1 MAVASA
7 EPRSARMGLVLAASA
22 AGTVF
27 EWYDFFIFGSLLSII
42 TKHFFAAAGE
52 TQGYIFALLTF
63 AVGFAVRPFGGL
75 VFGYFGDRTGRK
87 RTFLITITIMGIAT
101 FAIGLLPDT
110 SVLGNAAAYL
120 LVGLRILQGFAV
132 GGEYGG
138 AAIYVAEHSD
148 PGRRGAATGW
158 IQVAATIGL
167 FLALTTILSV
177 AALAFFTVNAV
188 NAAGVPLSWNAP
200 LPGVN
205 LSLFQIFLLIALL
218 IAVFWISSR
227 TKRFLFNRFLAK
239 SGLDRSLQY
248 AIAQIVSNVVLIV
261 GIFIV
266 LDNAGIH
273 LGALTVFAGAVG
285 VGVGFGLQNIAS
297 NFISGLVILAER
309 PITVGDRVEVAGI
322 AGQVQHIRARSTVIV
337 TNDNITMIVPN
348 TKFIDSPVTNW
359 TYGDPRVRFRLPV
372 GVAYGSDV
380 NKVREALLAA
390 AEENSNTLKDP
401 EPSVFLEKFG
411 ENSIDFELVVWSS
424 EMSYRPR
431 RYRSDLNFAMEQKLR
446 EAGIEIAFPQRDL
459 HIRSGV
465 LKVQNV
471 DAADRH
477 AR

>member
-1 MAVASA
+1 MDFGLLQKPLLHVFGHDVSFLGIVAFVIWFSI
-7 EPRSARMGLVLAASA
+7 GVLAAR
-22 AGTVF
+22 
-27 EWYDFFIFGSLLSII
+27 
-42 TKHFFAAAGE
+42 
-52 TQGYIFALLTF
+52 ALQSD
-63 AVGFAVRPFGGL
+63 AVRR
-75 VFGYFGDRTGRK
+75 VFSRFKIDVN
-87 RTFLITITIMGIAT
+87 LI
-101 FAIGLLPDT
+101 AI
-110 SVLGNAAAYL
+110 
-120 LVGLRILQGFAV
+120 
-132 GGEYGG
+132 
-138 AAIYVAEHSD
+138 
-148 PGRRGAATGW
+148 
-158 IQVAATIGL
+158 
-167 FLALTTILSV
+167 LTTILSV
-177 AALAFFTVNAV
+177 AAVAFFTMNAV

-200 LPGVN
+200 LPGVT
-205 LSLFQIFLLIALL
+205 LSLVQIFLLIALL

-372 GVAYGSDV
+372 GVTYGSDV
-380 NKVREALLAA
+380 DKVREAFK
-390 AEENSNTLKDP
+390 SNIEFDAPGGKVKLDP
-401 EPSVFLEKFG
+401 KTQHTYKPFLMGKIRDDKQFDVVYRTDLISPDPYPQVAFPGWGCDWTKGAKVKELEKK
-411 ENSIDFELVVWSS
+411 S
-424 EMSYRPR
+424 
-431 RYRSDLNFAMEQKLR
+431 
-446 EAGIEIAFPQRDL
+446 
-459 HIRSGV
+459 
-465 LKVQNV
+465 
-471 DAADRH
+471 
-477 AR
+477 